1 MLGLLSVLREIVE
14 KLGDVVTQL
23 TAIAANTTPAVDPD
37 PDPDPDPQ
45 PSNP

>member
-23 TAIAANTTPAVDPD
+23 TAIAANTTPADSGTDDTEPSDP
-37 PDPDPDPQ
+37 
-45 PSNP
+45 